1 LYLSAEQNR
10 DWADDF
16 QAFPKF
22 SMCTQLCFMRKNR
35 LSREVASHQQLFW
48 KQEESKILLKNFV
61 FIFLIPYDTFIN

>member
-22 SMCTQLCFMRKNR
+22 SMCTQLCFMRKKPAQY
-35 LSREVASHQQLFW
+35 REVASHQ
-48 KQEESKILLKNFV
+48 
-61 FIFLIPYDTFIN
+61 